1 MQWQGIN
8 EFVAVAEMQS
18 FTLAGKKL
26 KISTAQVSRQINAL
40 EKRLNSRL
48 LYRTTRHVSVTQE
61 GQVFYRHCRNVLEG
75 LAAAEQA
82 ISSLQAKPQGHIK
95 LSAPITYGEQKI
107 IPLINDF
114 LCRYEHIQVTCELT
128 NRRVDLVDGGFDL
141 AIRLGDLPDSSLV
154 AKKLASRENF
164 VCASPAYLKK
174 FGEPH
179 SLSELTQHNCLLG
192 TRDYWHF
199 TEQGKEKNIRVQGNL
214 RCNSGFGLVDAALK
228 NIGIIQLPDY
238 YLQEHIDS
246 GRLISLLNNVR
257 VAEEGIWAVYPQN
270 RYLSPKIRLL
280 IDFLAEHFSDG
291 IEHQLVKG

>member
-8 EFVAVAEMQS
+8 EFVAVAEMHS

-40 EKRLNSRL
+40 EKRLNVRL

-61 GQVFYRHCRNVLEG
+61 GQIFYQHCHNVLEG

-107 IPLINDF
+107 LPLINDF
-114 LCRYEHIQVTCELT
+114 LCRYERIQVTCELT
-128 NRRVDLVDGGFDL
+128 NQRVDLVDGGFDL

-154 AKKLASRENF
+154 AKKLAARENF
-164 VCASPAYLKK
+164 VCASPEYLKK

-179 SLSELTQHNCLLG
+179 SLSELVQHNCLLG

-199 TEQGKEKNIRVQGNL
+199 TEQGKEKNIRVRGNL

-238 YLQEHIDS
+238 YLQEHINS
-246 GRLISLLNNVR
+246 GKLISLLNNVR

-280 IDFLAEHFSDG
+280 IDFLAEHFADG
-291 IEHQLVKG
+291 TKHHLMKA